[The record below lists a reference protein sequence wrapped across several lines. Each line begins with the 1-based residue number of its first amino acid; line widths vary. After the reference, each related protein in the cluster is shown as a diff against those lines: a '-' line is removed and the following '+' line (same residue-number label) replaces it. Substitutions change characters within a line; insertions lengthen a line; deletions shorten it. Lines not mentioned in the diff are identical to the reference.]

1 METNTDRTETSELRR
16 PVPGDW
22 RSVVRAAG
30 LVFGDIGT
38 SPIYTMTVIFL
49 LIPPTRD
56 NILGVVSLIIW
67 TLVVIVFGQYV
78 FLAMKLDHFGE
89 GGTLIL
95 KRIAEQYVRPGKLA
109 TMIGALSFFGAT
121 LLLGDGVITPAI
133 SILSAVEGIRLI
145 PWFQNASTA
154 VVVAIAVVIAVWL
167 FFSQPKGSDHVAAAF
182 GPVMVIWFFA
192 LGATGIL
199 AVAETPAI
207 LEAINPYYAL
217 QFCWE
222 HGFATLLILSQ
233 IILCATGAEALY
245 ADMGHVG
252 KKPIIRAWMFVFVA
266 LVLSYLGQG
275 AFLMHKPQASV
286 LLFGMVHYQSQLWY
300 IPFLVLSIM
309 ATVIASQSLI
319 SGAFSVIFQAISMG
333 KFPLLKISFTSSRL
347 KSQIYIGVVNW
358 ALMGSVIFMMI
369 YFKKSENLTAAYGL
383 AVTGAMTIDAV
394 LMAIVYYHQKA
405 WWRFALCLPFFMVAA
420 SFFGS
425 CLTKLPT
432 GGYWSLIITSVP
444 LSILSI
450 WSIGEARL
458 ARRKQVVSL
467 PEFLPRY
474 TAQYSRP
481 RLPGTAVFS
490 TLDDKRVPP
499 YILACMFQ
507 HGIVYDQN
515 VFVSVVIKDEPR
527 GFAVTPMRTL
537 AEGLYR
543 FEIHIGYMELKRDLK
558 QGIYD
563 AGIDPRVVF
572 YGMDRIV
579 PKRPR
584 WLPYSMLK
592 RLTPIYTSHFNVT
605 LPGAKTH
612 GVIYRVD
619 VA

>member
-1 METNTDRTETSELRR
+1 LQINTGSTEKSELRH
-16 PVPGDW
+16 PAPSDW

-49 LIPPTRD
+49 LLPPTRD
-56 NILGVVSLIIW
+56 NILGVVSLILW

-95 KRIAEQYVRPGKLA
+95 KRIAEGYVSPGKLA
-109 TMIGALSFFGAT
+109 TTIGALSFIGAT

-145 PWFQNASTA
+145 PPFQQVSTA
-154 VVVAIAVVIAVWL
+154 VIVAIAVVIAVWL

-182 GPVMVIWFFA
+182 GPVMLLWFLA
-192 LGATGIL
+192 LGVTGIL
-199 AVAETPAI
+199 AVAETPNI
-207 LEAINPYYAL
+207 LEAINPYYAMR
-217 QFCWE
+217 FCWE
-222 HGFATLLILSQ
+222 HGLATFLILSQ

-266 LVLSYLGQG
+266 LALSYLGQG
-275 AFLMHKPQASV
+275 AFLMHKPEASV
-286 LLFGMVHYQSQLWY
+286 LLFGMAHHQSQFWY

-333 KFPLLKISFTSSRL
+333 KFPLLKVTFTSSRL
-347 KSQIYIGVVNW
+347 KSQIYIGMVNW
-358 ALMGSVIFMMI
+358 ALMCSVIFMMI

-394 LMAIVYYHQKA
+394 LMAVVYYYQRA
-405 WWRFALCLPFFMVAA
+405 WWRFALCPAFFMVAA

-432 GGYWSLIITSVP
+432 GGYWSLIITSIP
-444 LSILSI
+444 LSILAV
-450 WSIGEARL
+450 WSIGEAAL
-458 ARRKQVVSL
+458 LRKKQLVSV
-467 PEFLPRY
+467 PEFLPGY
-474 TAQYSRP
+474 IAQYSGQ

-490 TLDDKRVPP
+490 TFDEKRVPP
-499 YILACMFQ
+499 YILACMLQ

-515 VFVSVVIKDEPR
+515 VFVSVTIQDEPY
-527 GFAVTPMRTL
+527 GFSTTPMRKL
-537 AEGLYR
+537 AEGLHQ
-543 FEIHIGYMELKRDLK
+543 FELNIGYMELKRDLK

-563 AGIDPRVVF
+563 AGIDPRAVF
-572 YGMDRIV
+572 YGMDRIA
-579 PKRPR
+579 PKRSR
-584 WLPYSMLK
+584 WFPYAMLK
-592 RLTPIYTSHFNVT
+592 RLTPIYTSHFNIT

-619 VA
+619 MG

>member
-1 METNTDRTETSELRR
+1 LHTNTDITEASELRH
-16 PVPGDW
+16 PVPSDW
-22 RSVVRAAG
+22 RAVVRAAG

-49 LIPPTRD
+49 LLPPNKD
-56 NILGVVSLIIW
+56 NILGVVSLILW

-95 KRIAEQYVRPGKLA
+95 KRIAEDYVRPGKLA
-109 TMIGALSFFGAT
+109 TVIGALSFIGAT

-145 PWFQNASTA
+145 PWFQHTSTA
-154 VVVAIAVVIAVWL
+154 IIVAVAVVIAVWL

-182 GPVMVIWFFA
+182 GPVMVLWFLA
-192 LGATGIL
+192 LGVSGL
-199 AVAETPAI
+199 VAIVETPAI
-207 LEAINPYYAL
+207 LEAINPYYAMR
-217 QFCWE
+217 FCWD
-222 HGFATLLILSQ
+222 HGLATFLILSQ

-266 LVLSYLGQG
+266 LALSYLGQG

-286 LLFGMVHYQSQLWY
+286 LLFGMVHHQSQLWY
-300 IPFLVLSIM
+300 LPFLVLSIM

-333 KFPLLKISFTSSRL
+333 KFPLLKVDFTSSRL

-369 YFKKSENLTAAYGL
+369 YFQKSENLTAAYGL

-405 WWRFALCLPFFMVAA
+405 WWRFALCPPFFMVAA

-450 WSIGEARL
+450 WSIGEACL
-458 ARRKQVVSL
+458 ARRKQVVTL

-474 TAQYSRP
+474 IEQYSGQ
-481 RLPGTAVFS
+481 RLPGTAIFS
-490 TLDDKRVPP
+490 TLDGKRVPP
-499 YILACMFQ
+499 YILACMFEQ
-507 HGIVYDQN
+507 GIVYDQN
-515 VFVSVVIKDEPR
+515 VFVSVLIKDEPH

-537 AEGLYR
+537 AEGLYQ
-543 FEIHIGYMELKRDLK
+543 FEMHIGYMELKRDLK

-572 YGMDRIV
+572 YGMDRIA
-579 PKRPR
+579 PKRSR
-584 WLPYSMLK
+584 WFPYAMLK

-619 VA
+619 MD